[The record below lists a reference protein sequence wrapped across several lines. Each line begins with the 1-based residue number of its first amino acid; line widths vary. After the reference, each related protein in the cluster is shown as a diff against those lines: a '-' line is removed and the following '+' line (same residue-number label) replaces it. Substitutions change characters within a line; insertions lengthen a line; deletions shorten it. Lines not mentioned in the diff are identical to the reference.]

1 MTSVAQYHH
10 TDFRNERAER
20 REDACRF
27 GDARG
32 RGEGAPN
39 WADVPL
45 PRDRHCERFP
55 VRPSACQF
63 FYGLADLELCRL
75 KAVLRLV
82 LHPADGT
89 FLQERSRSEE
99 HTSELQSL
107 MRISYAVF
115 SLKKKTHIP

>member
-45 PRDRHCERFP
+45 PRDRHRQRFP

-82 LHPADGT
+82 LHPAD
-89 FLQERSRSEE
+89 RSEA
-99 HTSELQSL
+99 HKSALQSL

-115 SLKKKTHIP
+115 CLKKK